1 MPGDLFFILLIILT
15 VSSVVI
21 GEISGSSILSL
32 SRLIIG
38 PVFRVTDDFYV
49 EPSV

>member
-1 MPGDLFFILLIILT
+1 MPGDLFILLIILT

-21 GEISGSSILSL
+21 GEISGSSILRF

-38 PVFRVTDDFYV
+38 SVLRVTDDFYV
-49 EPSV
+49 ESSV